1 MASIAMLN
9 NQRVSLEDEVRHRKW
24 PPLSFIRT
32 LRGIIQTPQTPWVC
46 FNTAGIS
53 HCMGNLKLGGPSI
66 MQTWSRSTRNPM
78 VNWSRPIFGNIH
90 IAIAWGWCRDASIP
104 ICLTWYAHRQPVV
117 NGRSGTETG
126 CLGHNSHLTGSNC
139 FYTCVSIHNLARGFI
154 PISIIEVVSIIETTN
169 EIHWVIICSPLYYYI
184 LLPMFFFGVTPYDSV
199 WPGIPQED
207 KSWRTAKQPSMRR
220 GFSDRTDPGWMGRI
234 RGGHICWMKLQT
246 NINQLPSGKQT

>member
-184 LLPMFFFGVTPYDSV
+184 LLPMFFLVWHHMTQYDQGSRR
-199 WPGIPQED
+199 
-207 KSWRTAKQPSMRR
+207 RTRAEGLRSSPPWGA
-220 GFSDRTDPGWMGRI
+220 GFPTGRTRDEWAGFVVDISAEWSYKP
-234 RGGHICWMKLQT
+234 T
-246 NINQLPSGKQT
+246 

>member
-24 PPLSFIRT
+24 PPLSFIISI
-32 LRGIIQTPQTPWVC
+32 LREIIQTPQAPWVC
-46 FNTAGIS
+46 FNTPGIS

-104 ICLTWYAHRQPVV
+104 ICLTWYAHRKPVV
-117 NGRSGTETG
+117 NDRSGTETG

-139 FYTCVSIHNLARGFI
+139 FYRCVSIHNLAPGFI
-154 PISIIEVVSIIETTN
+154 PVSIIEVVSIIETTN
-169 EIHWVIICSPLYYYI
+169 EIQWVIICSPLYYYQC
-184 LLPMFFFGVTPYDSV
+184 FFGVTPYDSV

-220 GFSDRTDPGWMGRI
+220 GTRPDGPGMNVQDSWWT
-234 RGGHICWMKLQT
+234 CLLNEVT
-246 NINQLPSGKQT
+246 NQLPSGKQT